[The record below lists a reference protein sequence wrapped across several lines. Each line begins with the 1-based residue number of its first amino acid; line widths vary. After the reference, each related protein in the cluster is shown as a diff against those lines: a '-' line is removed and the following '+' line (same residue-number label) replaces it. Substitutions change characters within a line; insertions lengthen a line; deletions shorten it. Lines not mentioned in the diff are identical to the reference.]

1 MLRPGLMAG
10 GGHTAWQRPGL
21 AVEQIPLHLIEVVRL
36 RVQGPPA
43 GKCDYMDP
51 QPRSMS
57 LPVGCSPLSRSKF
70 GPPNKGSRRKARDH
84 LPTHLGRG
92 ELHRRR
98 LPPRH
103 VMRAMPSRRYPGKQ
117 EKVRVSPTPN
127 CKPFRML

>member
-1 MLRPGLMAG
+1 MLILEPRP
-10 GGHTAWQRPGL
+10 
-21 AVEQIPLHLIEVVRL
+21 ISLHLT
-36 RVQGPPA
+36 PPI
-43 GKCDYMDP
+43 KC
-51 QPRSMS
+51 
-57 LPVGCSPLSRSKF
+57 SRM
-70 GPPNKGSRRKARDH
+70 KARDH

-103 VMRAMPSRRYPGKQ
+103 VMRAVPSRRYPGKQ